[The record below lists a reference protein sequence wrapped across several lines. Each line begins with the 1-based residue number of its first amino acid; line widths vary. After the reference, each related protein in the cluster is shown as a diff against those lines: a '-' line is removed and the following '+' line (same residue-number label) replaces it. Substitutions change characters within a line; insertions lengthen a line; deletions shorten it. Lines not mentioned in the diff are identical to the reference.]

1 MENGRFAIT
10 LKSFCTNALSDDWD
24 VTNSDCSE
32 HAAVTFDFHRWAESF
47 RVIVGKLHGWAAFD
61 AGDFADQ
68 ANGIEA
74 AVAAGV
80 TAAEVVGEQ
89 RAPAGA
95 ETNTAAGS
103 PLAAI
108 IEVGGAAKIAGGG
121 AAG

>member
-47 RVIVGKLHGWAAFD
+47 RVIVGKLHGWAA
-61 AGDFADQ
+61 
-68 ANGIEA
+68 
-74 AVAAGV
+74 VAAGV